1 MACDITAGR
10 SGKVCKD
17 SLGGN
22 SSIYVW
28 NWSAVGDDP
37 FTYDPTTGLAT
48 AINAS
53 MTQVF
58 EFELEGDNNTL
69 SQEVATDRNTGTSVV
84 TQNLAFTLKKMDAA
98 TSATFNLLK
107 GSYNGVVVKDR
118 NGNYHAL
125 GVDDGLDF
133 AGTAQTGGA
142 KTDLNGYNITAT
154 GTTKDLA
161 PILDSATV
169 TAFLALVA

>member
-10 SGKVCKD
+10 PETECKD

-22 SSIYVW
+22 SSIYIW
-28 NWSAVGDDP
+28 NWSDVGDDP
-37 FTYDPTTGLAT
+37 FTYDPATGLAT

-53 MTQVF
+53 MTEVF
-58 EFELEGDNNTL
+58 EFALKGDNNTL

-84 TQNLAFTLKKMDAA
+84 TQNIAITLKKMDAA

-107 GSYNGVVVKDR
+107 ASYNGAVVKDR
-118 NGNYHAL
+118 NGNFHAV
-125 GVDDGLDF
+125 GIDDGIDW

-142 KTDLNGYNITAT
+142 KTDLNGYNITGVA
-154 GTTKDLA
+154 TTKYLA
-161 PILDSATV
+161 PMLDSATT